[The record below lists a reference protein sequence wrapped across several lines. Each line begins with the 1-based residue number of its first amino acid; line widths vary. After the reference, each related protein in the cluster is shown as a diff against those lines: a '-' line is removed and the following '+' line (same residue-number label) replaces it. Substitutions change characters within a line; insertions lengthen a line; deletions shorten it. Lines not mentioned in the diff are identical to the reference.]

1 MEAARYS
8 LVHAEWYVEVS
19 TSPGWVVSGS
29 STSPE
34 DIRKT
39 YKRFGARFE
48 VDAEG
53 TPTMGLELDL
63 GEVPKSLQEKRTF
76 SGVATG

>member
-1 MEAARYS
+1 MEAAGYS
-8 LVHAEWYVEVS
+8 LVHAEWYEDPDTTQPGEVLTS
-19 TSPGWVVSGS
+19 T
-29 STSPE
+29 TSPE
-34 DIRKT
+34 DIRKA

-53 TPTMGLELDL
+53 TLTMGLELDL